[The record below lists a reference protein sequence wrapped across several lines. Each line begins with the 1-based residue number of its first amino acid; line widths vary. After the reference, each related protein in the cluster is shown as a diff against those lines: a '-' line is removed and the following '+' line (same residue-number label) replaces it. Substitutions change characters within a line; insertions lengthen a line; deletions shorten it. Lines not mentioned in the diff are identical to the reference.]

1 MQAVDGRDALSKAI
15 YSRLFDR
22 LITQIDHA
30 LSMGNE
36 ETQDTLR
43 VIGVV
48 DIFGFEVFGVNS
60 LEQLCINFA
69 NELLQRQF
77 NETVFVLERKLYDD
91 EGVDVTDVTFRDNS
105 GVIQLLCAKPAG
117 IFPLLEEQGKV
128 RMFQGA
134 EGDDDG
140 VKFL

>member
-1 MQAVDGRDALSKAI
+1 MKRLSSKMGMTPRASSAGPEASQPTGGKLGLLDI
-15 YSRLFDR
+15 Y
-22 LITQIDHA
+22 
-30 LSMGNE
+30 
-36 ETQDTLR
+36 
-43 VIGVV
+43 
-48 DIFGFEVFGVNS
+48 GFENLGTNS

-117 IFPLLEEQGKV
+117 IFPLLEEQGKIGE
-128 RMFQGA
+128 RGNA
-134 EGDDDG
+134 ETFKSMLYA
-140 VKFL
+140 VSYTHLTLPTKA